1 MIKITDKAKD
11 YLTKTAINPRQTSVR
26 FSVKGGGCAG
36 FKYEWN
42 FADDFV
48 DDTIKFDLNEG
59 KTLLVDKVAEMFI
72 LGCTIDYV
80 EELGGPYLNVV
91 NPNANIRGCGES
103 FGVQKHFLKDPF
115 G

>member
-11 YLTKTAINPRQTSVR
+11 YLTKTAINQDKPYVR

-48 DDTIKFDLNEG
+48 EDTIKFDLNEG

-80 EELGGPYLNVV
+80 EELGGSYLNVV
-91 NPNANIRGCGES
+91 NPNAKSSCGCGES
-103 FGVQKHFLKDPF
+103 FGA
-115 G
+115 

>member
-1 MIKITDKAKD
+1 MIDITDKAKD
-11 YLTKTAINPRQTSVR
+11 YLTRTAINKDKPYVR

-48 DDTIKFDLNEG
+48 EDTIKFDLNEG
-59 KTLLVDKVAEMFI
+59 KTLLVDKVAKMFI

-80 EELGGPYLNVV
+80 EELGGSYLNVI
-91 NPNANIRGCGES
+91 NPNATSSCGCGES
-103 FGVQKHFLKDPF
+103 FGA
-115 G
+115 

>member
-11 YLTKTAINPRQTSVR
+11 YLTRTAINQDKPYVR

-48 DDTIKFDLNEG
+48 EDTIKFDLNEG

-80 EELGGPYLNVV
+80 EELGGSYLNVI
-91 NPNANIRGCGES
+91 NPNATSSCGCGES
-103 FGVQKHFLKDPF
+103 FGA
-115 G
+115 

>member
-1 MIKITDKAKD
+1 M
-11 YLTKTAINPRQTSVR
+11 R

-48 DDTIKFDLNEG
+48 EDTMKFELNEG

-80 EELGGPYLNVV
+80 EELGGSYLNVV
-91 NPNANIRGCGES
+91 NPNATSSCGCGES
-103 FGVQKHFLKDPF
+103 FGA
-115 G
+115 

>member
-1 MIKITDKAKD
+1 M
-11 YLTKTAINPRQTSVR
+11 R

-48 DDTIKFDLNEG
+48 EDTIKFDLNEG

-80 EELGGPYLNVV
+80 EELGGSYLNVI
-91 NPNANIRGCGES
+91 NPKCNTPCGCGES
-103 FGVQKHFLKDPF
+103 FGVR
-115 G
+115 

>member
-11 YLTKTAINPRQTSVR
+11 YLTRTAINQDKPYVR

-48 DDTIKFDLNEG
+48 EDTIKFDLNDLKKECLRISKKIFYG
-59 KTLLVDKVAEMFI
+59 KKKIKKL
-72 LGCTIDYV
+72 
-80 EELGGPYLNVV
+80 
-91 NPNANIRGCGES
+91 
-103 FGVQKHFLKDPF
+103 
-115 G
+115 

>member
-11 YLTKTAINPRQTSVR
+11 YLTKTAINQDKPYVR

-48 DDTIKFDLNEG
+48 EDTIKFDLN
-59 KTLLVDKVAEMFI
+59 DSN
-72 LGCTIDYV
+72 C
-80 EELGGPYLNVV
+80 
-91 NPNANIRGCGES
+91 S
-103 FGVQKHFLKDPF
+103 
-115 G
+115 

>member
-1 MIKITDKAKD
+1 MIDITDKAKD
-11 YLTKTAINPRQTSVR
+11 YLTRTAINKDKPYVR

-48 DDTIKFDLNEG
+48 EDTIKFDLNEG

-80 EELGGPYLNVV
+80 EELGGSYLNVI
-91 NPNANIRGCGES
+91 NPNATSSCGCGES
-103 FGVQKHFLKDPF
+103 FGA
-115 G
+115 

>member
-1 MIKITDKAKD
+1 MINITDKAKE
-11 YLTKTAINPRQTSVR
+11 YLTKTATNQDKPYVR

-48 DDTIKFDLNEG
+48 EDTIKFDLNEG

-80 EELGGPYLNVV
+80 EELGGSYLNVV
-91 NPNANIRGCGES
+91 NPNATSSCGCGES
-103 FGVQKHFLKDPF
+103 FGA
-115 G
+115 